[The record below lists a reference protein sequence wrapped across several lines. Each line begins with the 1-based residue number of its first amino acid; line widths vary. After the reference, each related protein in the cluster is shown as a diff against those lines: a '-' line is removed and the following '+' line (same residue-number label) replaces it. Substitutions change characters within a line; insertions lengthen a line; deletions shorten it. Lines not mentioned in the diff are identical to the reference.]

1 VSHIIKVVPREAYR
15 LEVLLD
21 NGSMLVLNLES
32 RLRTIRFGLLS
43 DRALFEQAT
52 TDGSF
57 IRWGNRLEISVNE
70 IFELAQKLGG
80 VEKWEGQK

>member
-1 VSHIIKVVPREAYR
+1 MSHIIKVVPREAYR

-32 RLRTIRFGLLS
+32 RLRTVRFGPLS
-43 DRALFEQAT
+43 DRVLFEQAT

-70 IFELAQKLGG
+70 IFELAQK
-80 VEKWEGQK
+80 